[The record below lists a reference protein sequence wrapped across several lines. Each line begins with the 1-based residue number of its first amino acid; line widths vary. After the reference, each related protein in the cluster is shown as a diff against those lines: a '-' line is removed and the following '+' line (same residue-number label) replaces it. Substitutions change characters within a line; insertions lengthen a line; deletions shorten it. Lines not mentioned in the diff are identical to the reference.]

1 MEFILLIIFILIIL
15 YISNNGNKNND
26 IKNNEL
32 FINNYNEIPHNKIN
46 NKTTFIIYTQN
57 LGLLIAKSIGY
68 MLNKLNLQYNIV
80 LEITDDDVKLNT
92 DNPNEIYIILF
103 PQTLKIF
110 PDVNKYI
117 IYQLEQ
123 YKQSTWINDEYK
135 KKIENS
141 LFTWEYSLENY
152 NNFDPEYKKK
162 IFYLPIPIININYE
176 NITTSYKYDILFVG
190 APNNRR
196 KNIIR
201 ELKKKYKVLFLAK
214 TFNNDLYDLMDQT
227 KIILNLHYYKN
238 AILETTRLNE
248 ALFNNKII
256 ISELPDENDTLNKN
270 FYENNII
277 FIDEIKDDLSN
288 INNLFEKID
297 FYLDDKNYNTKISK
311 NNDFLN
317 KIFEY
322 SFFYFYSS
330 LSKNN
335 LVGNNIN
342 ITNYNFKNL
351 NNMIQDKIKYIKN
364 IAIVTSNFGNNN
376 ENNYD
381 ILDKV
386 INKDYL
392 DWYYFTNSST
402 KIHGWNIINN
412 NYYEKLDLKLNNNIK
427 MQFYKTQNINIDL
440 LKKYS
445 FIIWIDPNI
454 IIDNL
459 NFVNDIIN
467 LIEKNIDNELFIFE
481 NYAFNSV
488 SEDQINNLD
497 LDKSIKIKLLNQL
510 SSYITKG
517 YANNKL
523 YETGFFIY
531 KNNDNIKKLM
541 NDWWSEIQNDGY
553 QFNLSLSYVISKNI
567 IIPYILNESNFIKGN
582 IEGSIIKNNLIGH
595 VNNPNIKTNKSSNN
609 IIKQL
614 ILNNKLDELDNL
626 NIDYNKINFIDGIV
640 WINLDKDIE
649 RNKHMNEILAHINI
663 KNYKIIG
670 LDADNNELLDMF
682 TNVNYERKL
691 NNYEIANTLSH
702 IKAINYLENI
712 KGDYFLICEDNIS
725 FNNIILID
733 KDLKTIISECPKF
746 DILILNKTYLANIN
760 NIYVKWDNYY
770 KPLKNDYIG
779 SSAAYIISREGINK
793 LIKFAKYADSYFKL
807 DKKNNLDAS
816 DIYIYKYLD
825 TYVYKYNL
833 ITTKNISTITK
844 TDKPFDDKNNLF
856 QLNIIL
862 KDFYNHEVT

>member
-1 MEFILLIIFILIIL
+1 
-15 YISNNGNKNND
+15 
-26 IKNNEL
+26 
-32 FINNYNEIPHNKIN
+32 
-46 NKTTFIIYTQN
+46 
-57 LGLLIAKSIGY
+57 
-68 MLNKLNLQYNIV
+68 
-80 LEITDDDVKLNT
+80 
-92 DNPNEIYIILF
+92 
-103 PQTLKIF
+103 
-110 PDVNKYI
+110 
-117 IYQLEQ
+117 
-123 YKQSTWINDEYK
+123 
-135 KKIENS
+135 
-141 LFTWEYSLENY
+141 
-152 NNFDPEYKKK
+152 
-162 IFYLPIPIININYE
+162 
-176 NITTSYKYDILFVG
+176 
-190 APNNRR
+190 
-196 KNIIR
+196 
-201 ELKKKYKVLFLAK
+201 
-214 TFNNDLYDLMDQT
+214 MDQT

-248 ALFNNKII
+248 ALFNNKLI
-256 ISELPDENDTLNKN
+256 ISELPDEKDTFNKD
-270 FYENNII
+270 FYKNNII

-288 INNLFEKID
+288 INNLFEKINY
-297 FYLDDKNYNTKISK
+297 YLDIKNYNIEISK
-311 NNDFLN
+311 NNNFLN

-322 SFFYFYSS
+322 SFFYFYNS

-335 LVGNNIN
+335 LIDNNIN
-342 ITNYNFKNL
+342 INNHNFKNL
-351 NNMIQDKIKYIKN
+351 NNMLQDKIKFVKN

-381 ILDKV
+381 ILEKV
-386 INKDYL
+386 LNKDYL
-392 DWYYFTNSST
+392 DWYYFTNSNS
-402 KIHGWNIINN
+402 KINGWDVVNN
-412 NYYEKLDLKLNNNIK
+412 NYYEKLDINNNIINNNIINDNLK
-427 MQFYKTQNINIDL
+427 IQFYKTQHINIDL

-459 NFVNDIIN
+459 NFVNDVIN
-467 LIEKNIDNELFIFE
+467 LIEKNINNELFIFE
-481 NYAFNSV
+481 NYAYNSI

-510 SSYITKG
+510 NNYITNG

-531 KNNDNIKKLM
+531 KNNDKIKKLM
-541 NDWWSEIQNDGY
+541 NDWWLESQNDGY
-553 QFNLSLSYVISKNI
+553 QYNLSLSYIISKNI
-567 IIPYILNESNFIKGN
+567 IIPNILNENNFIKGN

-595 VNNPNIKTNKSSNN
+595 IINPNIKTNKSSSN

-614 ILNNKLDELDNL
+614 ILNNKLDELNNL

-649 RNKHMNEILAHINI
+649 RNKHMNEILANINI

-746 DILILNKTYLANIN
+746 DILILNKIYSLNTTST
-760 NIYVKWDNYY
+760 YVKWDNYY
-770 KPLKNDYIG
+770 KPLNNDYIG

-793 LIKFAKYADSYFKL
+793 LIKFAKYVDSYFKL
-807 DKKNNLDAS
+807 DKKNNLDIS

-825 TYVYKYNL
+825 TYVYKYNF
-833 ITTKNISTITK
+833 ITTKNIPTITK

-862 KDFYNHEVT
+862 KDFYNHEVN